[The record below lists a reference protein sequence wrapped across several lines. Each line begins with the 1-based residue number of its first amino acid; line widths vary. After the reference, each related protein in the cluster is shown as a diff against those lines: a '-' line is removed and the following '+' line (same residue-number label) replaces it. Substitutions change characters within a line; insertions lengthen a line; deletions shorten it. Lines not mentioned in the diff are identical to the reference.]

1 MQGDVT
7 AHVAELFTRNPGWH
21 AMFDQDGGMAE
32 QTRRKLYD
40 MLATDRILL
49 QGYHFPFPA
58 IGYIEKAGT
67 GYRWAPA
74 PWNPML

>member
-1 MQGDVT
+1 
-7 AHVAELFTRNPGWH
+7 
-21 AMFDQDGGMAE
+21 MFDQDGAMAE

-40 MLATDRILL
+40 MLATDKILL

-58 IGYIEKAGT
+58 IGYIEKAGA

>member
-1 MQGDVT
+1 
-7 AHVAELFTRNPGWH
+7 
-21 AMFDQDGGMAE
+21 MFDQDGAMAE

-40 MLATDRILL
+40 MLATDKILV

-58 IGYIEKAGT
+58 VGYIEKAGA

-74 PWNPML
+74 PWNPAI

>member
-1 MQGDVT
+1 
-7 AHVAELFTRNPGWH
+7 
-21 AMFDQDGGMAE
+21 MAE

-58 IGYIEKAGT
+58 IGYIEKAGA

-74 PWNPML
+74 PWNPSL